1 MSSVEESLENM
12 QGARADHADR
22 SRVAPPRVA
31 PPRAGL
37 GILESE
43 RLRWAE
49 WTISCLDNRGTA
61 RPGHEELVALASCLE
76 ARSLQRGDLAFGEGG
91 QDAAVWIVRSGR
103 LELAVR
109 EQERSVIL
117 QILRAGGID
126 GDIQLLLGV
135 PFTYRARALE
145 SSECLTLTADAFD
158 GLLTEHPRIARLWM
172 AGMAER
178 LSLSYERIVGMLS
191 RSLSQQSARLLLD
204 ESHAGVVDVPQQ
216 TLSEMLGVCRPS
228 LNKVLKEFERLGLI
242 RLRYGAVDILDHY
255 GLAQR
260 AD

>member
-1 MSSVEESLENM
+1 MRGPTRSVRPTDATRS
-12 QGARADHADR
+12 GASAR
-22 SRVAPPRVA
+22 SDMPSARPS
-31 PPRAGL
+31 RAGL

-49 WTISCLDNRGTA
+49 WTVSCLRHRGPVQ
-61 RPGHEELVALASCLE
+61 PGREDLVALASCLE
-76 ARSLQRGDLAFGEGG
+76 SRSLQRGDLAFREGD
-91 QDAAVWIVRSGR
+91 QDAGVWIVRSGR
-103 LELAVR
+103 LELAVKGQGR
-109 EQERSVIL
+109 RVIL

-126 GDIQLLLGV
+126 GDIQLLLGI

-145 SSECLTLTADAFD
+145 SSECLTLTPGAFD
-158 GLLTEHPRIARLWM
+158 RLLTEHPMIARLWM
-172 AGMAER
+172 SGMAER
-178 LSLSYERIVGMLS
+178 LSVSYDRIVGMLS

-204 ESHAGVVDVPQQ
+204 ESHAGAVEVPQQ
-216 TLSEMLGVCRPS
+216 TLSEMIGVCRPS

-242 RLRYGAVDILDHY
+242 RLRYGAVDILDRY

>member
-1 MSSVEESLENM
+1 M
-12 QGARADHADR
+12 
-22 SRVAPPRVA
+22 
-31 PPRAGL
+31 
-37 GILESE
+37 ESE

-49 WTISCLDNRGTA
+49 WTLSCLGNRGSA
-61 RPGHEELVALASCLE
+61 RPGHRELVALASCLE
-76 ARSLQRGDLAFGEGG
+76 SRSLQRGDLAFGEGA
-91 QDAAVWIVRSGR
+91 QDAGVWIVRSGR
-103 LELAVR
+103 LELAVKG
-109 EQERSVIL
+109 QERPVIL

-126 GDIQLLLGV
+126 GDIQVLLRV

-158 GLLTEHPRIARLWM
+158 GLLAKHPVIARLWM
-172 AGMAER
+172 SGMAER
-178 LSLSYERIVGMLS
+178 LSLSYDRIVGMLS

-204 ESHAGVVDVPQQ
+204 ESHAGAVEVPQR

-242 RLRYGAVDILDHY
+242 RLRYGAVDILDRY
-255 GLAQR
+255 GLARR

>member
-1 MSSVEESLENM
+1 M
-12 QGARADHADR
+12 
-22 SRVAPPRVA
+22 
-31 PPRAGL
+31 
-37 GILESE
+37 LESE

-49 WTISCLDNRGTA
+49 WTVSCLDNRGRA

-76 ARSLQRGDLAFGEGG
+76 PRSLRRGDLAFGEG
-91 QDAAVWIVRSGR
+91 DREAAVWIVRSGR
-103 LELAVR
+103 LELAVK
-109 EQERSVIL
+109 EQERPVIL
-117 QILRAGGID
+117 QILRAGGIE
-126 GDIQLLLGV
+126 GDVQLLLGI

-145 SSECLTLTADAFD
+145 DSECLTLTADAFD
-158 GLLTEHPRIARLWM
+158 GLLTEHPAIARLWM
-172 AGMAER
+172 SGMAER
-178 LSLSYERIVGMLS
+178 LSLSYDRVVGMLS

-204 ESHAGVVDVPQQ
+204 ESQAGAVEVPQQ